1 MSQHT
6 LSVLVEDT
14 PGILARASALFS
26 RRGFNIHSLSV
37 STTEYEGLSRMT
49 IVVNC
54 DRHPL
59 EQVTKQLNKLV
70 NVIKIV
76 EMDNDASVR
85 RELLMAK
92 VKADASS
99 RPHVVQTAELFRANI
114 VDVSTDVV
122 VIEATGKPEKLD
134 ALIRNLEPYGIKE
147 LVKSGLVALGRGP
160 RSITDRSLRPV
171 ERSA

>member
-14 PGILARASALFS
+14 PGILTRASALFS

-92 VKADASS
+92 VKADAAS
-99 RPHVVQTAELFRANI
+99 RAQVIQTAELFRADI
-114 VDVSTDVV
+114 VDVSPDVV
-122 VIEATGKPEKLD
+122 VIEATGKPEKLE
-134 ALIRNLEPYGIKE
+134 ALIRNLEPFGIKE

>member
-1 MSQHT
+1 MTQHT

-14 PGILARASALFS
+14 PGILARTSALFS
-26 RRGFNIHSLSV
+26 RRGFNINSLSV

-76 EMDNDASVR
+76 EMDNDAAVR
-85 RELLMAK
+85 RELLLAK
-92 VKADASS
+92 VKADSGNRAA
-99 RPHVVQTAELFRANI
+99 VIQTAELFRANI
-114 VDVSTDVV
+114 VDVGPDVV
-122 VIEATGKPEKLD
+122 VVEATGRPEKLD
-134 ALIRNLEPYGIKE
+134 ALVRNLEPFGIKE

-160 RSITDRSLRPV
+160 RSITDRSLRAV

>member
-14 PGILARASALFS
+14 PGILARTSALFS
-26 RRGFNIHSLSV
+26 RRGFNINSLSV

-85 RELLMAK
+85 RELLLAK
-92 VKADASS
+92 VKADTAN
-99 RPHVVQTAELFRANI
+99 RAAVIQTAELFRANI
-114 VDVSTDVV
+114 VDVGPDVV
-122 VIEATGKPEKLD
+122 VVEATGKPEKLD
-134 ALIRNLEPYGIKE
+134 ALVRNLEPFGIKE

-160 RSITDRSLRPV
+160 RSITDRSLRAV

>member
-1 MSQHT
+1 MSSHT

-14 PGILARASALFS
+14 PGILARTSALFS
-26 RRGFNIHSLSV
+26 RRGFNINSLSV

-85 RELLMAK
+85 RELLLAK
-92 VKADASS
+92 VKADTAS
-99 RPHVVQTAELFRANI
+99 RAAVIQTAELFRANI
-114 VDVSTDVV
+114 VDVGTDVV

-134 ALIRNLEPYGIKE
+134 ALVRNLEPFGIKE
-147 LVKSGLVALGRGP
+147 LVK
-160 RSITDRSLRPV
+160 
-171 ERSA
+171 

>member
-1 MSQHT
+1 MSSHT

-14 PGILARASALFS
+14 PGILARASSLFS
-26 RRGFNIHSLSV
+26 RRGFNIDSLSV
-37 STTEYEGLSRMT
+37 SNTEHPGLSRMT

-54 DRHPL
+54 DLHPL

-70 NVIKIV
+70 NVVKIV
-76 EMDNDASVR
+76 EMDTTASVR
-85 RELLMAK
+85 RELLLVK

-99 RPHVVQTAELFRANI
+99 RTHVLQTAELFRANV
-114 VDVSTDVV
+114 VDVSPDVV
-122 VIEATGKPEKLD
+122 VIEATGDPEKLD
-134 ALIRNLEPYGIKE
+134 ALVRNLEPFGIRE

-160 RSITDRSLRPV
+160 RSIADRSLRAV